1 MIGLIWSSGIEGV
14 LHGMNKD
21 GGLQISG
28 DGVLDIDNGSGVG
41 PTLVDD
47 EDVEDISGESS
58 GSGQLSTKTH
68 HEFSTTT
75 TTRSLTA
82 CEQLRLSAENTTVDA
97 YRPKC
102 TLNGEY
108 EPLQCHRRMFNKEC
122 WCVDQLGNE
131 VTGTRMMQPHVPDCI
146 TEVTA
151 NSNDTTSETEDRL
164 AGEGEGTPALD
175 RVSDNT
181 LDASASDSELTKRI
195 EQLTGEVVAKLE
207 SWPSD
212 SSDKE
217 DGFKSLKS
225 WPELPLLPGLTFE
238 SESQKNSEPPS
249 GKTCEIAATDS
260 DVQISDSK
268 PSENSESGQPD
279 IENKK
284 EVVPSPKEKA
294 DTVPSQSSPPPAATT
309 ATTTDTTNTTN
320 TSNNTDTSNAANA
333 SNAYRRTSN
342 ILSLPLPIIDDD
354 SQDAGTDDD
363 AMDISPAVSPTKTN
377 GDKET
382 KVNVNQSPEN
392 EEIEEAIDEQVS
404 VYYRDHCPV

>member
-1 MIGLIWSSGIEGV
+1 MHILRELIDFKNE
-14 LHGMNKD
+14 MMCNF
-21 GGLQISG
+21 
-28 DGVLDIDNGSGVG
+28 VG
-41 PTLVDD
+41 
-47 EDVEDISGESS
+47 
-58 GSGQLSTKTH
+58 
-68 HEFSTTT
+68 F
-75 TTRSLTA
+75 
-82 CEQLRLSAENTTVDA
+82 
-97 YRPKC
+97 Y
-102 TLNGEY
+102 
-108 EPLQCHRRMFNKEC
+108 
-122 WCVDQLGNE
+122 
-131 VTGTRMMQPHVPDCI
+131 

-181 LDASASDSELTKRI
+181 LDTSASDSELTKRI

-309 ATTTDTTNTTN
+309 ATTTDTTN
-320 TSNNTDTSNAANA
+320 NNTDTSNAANA

-377 GDKET
+377 GDKEN

>member
-1 MIGLIWSSGIEGV
+1 MCKL
-14 LHGMNKD
+14 
-21 GGLQISG
+21 
-28 DGVLDIDNGSGVG
+28 VG
-41 PTLVDD
+41 
-47 EDVEDISGESS
+47 
-58 GSGQLSTKTH
+58 
-68 HEFSTTT
+68 F
-75 TTRSLTA
+75 
-82 CEQLRLSAENTTVDA
+82 
-97 YRPKC
+97 Y
-102 TLNGEY
+102 
-108 EPLQCHRRMFNKEC
+108 
-122 WCVDQLGNE
+122 
-131 VTGTRMMQPHVPDCI
+131 

-268 PSENSESGQPD
+268 PSENSESGQSD
-279 IENKK
+279 IEKKK
-284 EVVPSPKEKA
+284 EVVPSPKEKP
-294 DTVPSQSSPPPAATT
+294 DTVSSQSSPLLVVTT
-309 ATTTDTTNTTN
+309 TTTDTTNTTN
-320 TSNNTDTSNAANA
+320 TSNNTNPSNTNLSNTANT

-404 VYYRDHCPV
+404 VYHRDHLLV

>member
-1 MIGLIWSSGIEGV
+1 MCKL
-14 LHGMNKD
+14 
-21 GGLQISG
+21 
-28 DGVLDIDNGSGVG
+28 VG
-41 PTLVDD
+41 
-47 EDVEDISGESS
+47 
-58 GSGQLSTKTH
+58 
-68 HEFSTTT
+68 F
-75 TTRSLTA
+75 
-82 CEQLRLSAENTTVDA
+82 
-97 YRPKC
+97 Y
-102 TLNGEY
+102 
-108 EPLQCHRRMFNKEC
+108 
-122 WCVDQLGNE
+122 
-131 VTGTRMMQPHVPDCI
+131 

-268 PSENSESGQPD
+268 PSENSESGQSD
-279 IENKK
+279 IEKKK
-284 EVVPSPKEKA
+284 EVVPSPKEKP
-294 DTVPSQSSPPPAATT
+294 DTVSSQSSPPPVVTT
-309 ATTTDTTNTTN
+309 TTTDTTNTTN
-320 TSNNTDTSNAANA
+320 TSNNTNPSNTNLSNTANT

-404 VYYRDHCPV
+404 VYHRDLFLV

>member
-1 MIGLIWSSGIEGV
+1 M
-14 LHGMNKD
+14 
-21 GGLQISG
+21 
-28 DGVLDIDNGSGVG
+28 
-41 PTLVDD
+41 
-47 EDVEDISGESS
+47 
-58 GSGQLSTKTH
+58 
-68 HEFSTTT
+68 
-75 TTRSLTA
+75 
-82 CEQLRLSAENTTVDA
+82 
-97 YRPKC
+97 
-102 TLNGEY
+102 
-108 EPLQCHRRMFNKEC
+108 
-122 WCVDQLGNE
+122 
-131 VTGTRMMQPHVPDCI
+131 
-146 TEVTA
+146 TA

-238 SESQKNSEPPS
+238 SESQKNSEPLS

-268 PSENSESGQPD
+268 PSENSESGQSD
-279 IENKK
+279 IEKKK
-284 EVVPSPKEKA
+284 EVVPSPKEKP
-294 DTVPSQSSPPPAATT
+294 DTVSSQSSPPPVVTT
-309 ATTTDTTNTTN
+309 TTTDTTNTTN
-320 TSNNTDTSNAANA
+320 TSNNTNPSNTNLSNTANT

-404 VYYRDHCPV
+404 VYHRDHLLV

>member
-1 MIGLIWSSGIEGV
+1 MC
-14 LHGMNKD
+14 KF
-21 GGLQISG
+21 
-28 DGVLDIDNGSGVG
+28 VG
-41 PTLVDD
+41 
-47 EDVEDISGESS
+47 
-58 GSGQLSTKTH
+58 
-68 HEFSTTT
+68 F
-75 TTRSLTA
+75 
-82 CEQLRLSAENTTVDA
+82 
-97 YRPKC
+97 Y
-102 TLNGEY
+102 
-108 EPLQCHRRMFNKEC
+108 
-122 WCVDQLGNE
+122 
-131 VTGTRMMQPHVPDCI
+131 

-268 PSENSESGQPD
+268 PSENSESGQSD
-279 IENKK
+279 IEKKK
-284 EVVPSPKEKA
+284 EVVPSPKEKP
-294 DTVPSQSSPPPAATT
+294 DTVSSQSSPPPVVTT
-309 ATTTDTTNTTN
+309 TTTDTTNTTN
-320 TSNNTDTSNAANA
+320 TSNNTNPSNTNLSNTANT

-404 VYYRDHCPV
+404 VYHRDHLLV

>member
-1 MIGLIWSSGIEGV
+1 MC
-14 LHGMNKD
+14 KF
-21 GGLQISG
+21 
-28 DGVLDIDNGSGVG
+28 VG
-41 PTLVDD
+41 
-47 EDVEDISGESS
+47 
-58 GSGQLSTKTH
+58 
-68 HEFSTTT
+68 F
-75 TTRSLTA
+75 
-82 CEQLRLSAENTTVDA
+82 
-97 YRPKC
+97 Y
-102 TLNGEY
+102 
-108 EPLQCHRRMFNKEC
+108 
-122 WCVDQLGNE
+122 
-131 VTGTRMMQPHVPDCI
+131 

-268 PSENSESGQPD
+268 PSENSESGQSD
-279 IENKK
+279 IEKKK
-284 EVVPSPKEKA
+284 EVVPSPKEKP
-294 DTVPSQSSPPPAATT
+294 DIVSSQSSLPPVVTT
-309 ATTTDTTNTTN
+309 TTTDTTNTMN
-320 TSNNTDTSNAANA
+320 TSNNTNPSNTNLSNTANT

-404 VYYRDHCPV
+404 VYHRDHLLV

>member
-1 MIGLIWSSGIEGV
+1 MCKL
-14 LHGMNKD
+14 
-21 GGLQISG
+21 
-28 DGVLDIDNGSGVG
+28 VG
-41 PTLVDD
+41 
-47 EDVEDISGESS
+47 
-58 GSGQLSTKTH
+58 
-68 HEFSTTT
+68 F
-75 TTRSLTA
+75 
-82 CEQLRLSAENTTVDA
+82 
-97 YRPKC
+97 Y
-102 TLNGEY
+102 
-108 EPLQCHRRMFNKEC
+108 
-122 WCVDQLGNE
+122 
-131 VTGTRMMQPHVPDCI
+131 

-238 SESQKNSEPPS
+238 SESQKNSEPLS

-268 PSENSESGQPD
+268 PSENSESGQSD
-279 IENKK
+279 IEKKK
-284 EVVPSPKEKA
+284 EVVPSPKEKP
-294 DTVPSQSSPPPAATT
+294 DTVSSQSSPPPVVTT
-309 ATTTDTTNTTN
+309 TTTDTTNTTN
-320 TSNNTDTSNAANA
+320 TSNNTNPSNTNLSNTANT

-404 VYYRDHCPV
+404 VYHRDHLLV

>member
-1 MIGLIWSSGIEGV
+1 MC
-14 LHGMNKD
+14 KF
-21 GGLQISG
+21 
-28 DGVLDIDNGSGVG
+28 VG
-41 PTLVDD
+41 
-47 EDVEDISGESS
+47 
-58 GSGQLSTKTH
+58 
-68 HEFSTTT
+68 F
-75 TTRSLTA
+75 
-82 CEQLRLSAENTTVDA
+82 
-97 YRPKC
+97 Y
-102 TLNGEY
+102 
-108 EPLQCHRRMFNKEC
+108 
-122 WCVDQLGNE
+122 
-131 VTGTRMMQPHVPDCI
+131 

-268 PSENSESGQPD
+268 PSENSESGQSD
-279 IENKK
+279 IEKKK
-284 EVVPSPKEKA
+284 EVVPSPKEKP
-294 DTVPSQSSPPPAATT
+294 DTVSSQSSPPPVVTT
-309 ATTTDTTNTTN
+309 TTTDTTNTTN
-320 TSNNTDTSNAANA
+320 TSNNTNPSNTNLSNTANT

-404 VYYRDHCPV
+404 VYHRDLFLV

>member
-1 MIGLIWSSGIEGV
+1 MHILRKLIDFKNEMIC
-14 LHGMNKD
+14 D
-21 GGLQISG
+21 F
-28 DGVLDIDNGSGVG
+28 VG
-41 PTLVDD
+41 
-47 EDVEDISGESS
+47 
-58 GSGQLSTKTH
+58 
-68 HEFSTTT
+68 F
-75 TTRSLTA
+75 
-82 CEQLRLSAENTTVDA
+82 
-97 YRPKC
+97 Y
-102 TLNGEY
+102 
-108 EPLQCHRRMFNKEC
+108 
-122 WCVDQLGNE
+122 
-131 VTGTRMMQPHVPDCI
+131 

-309 ATTTDTTNTTN
+309 ATTTDTTNATN

>member
-1 MIGLIWSSGIEGV
+1 MCKL
-14 LHGMNKD
+14 
-21 GGLQISG
+21 
-28 DGVLDIDNGSGVG
+28 VG
-41 PTLVDD
+41 
-47 EDVEDISGESS
+47 
-58 GSGQLSTKTH
+58 
-68 HEFSTTT
+68 F
-75 TTRSLTA
+75 
-82 CEQLRLSAENTTVDA
+82 
-97 YRPKC
+97 Y
-102 TLNGEY
+102 
-108 EPLQCHRRMFNKEC
+108 
-122 WCVDQLGNE
+122 
-131 VTGTRMMQPHVPDCI
+131 

-151 NSNDTTSETEDRL
+151 NSNDTTSETEERL

-268 PSENSESGQPD
+268 PSENSESGQSD
-279 IENKK
+279 IEKKK
-284 EVVPSPKEKA
+284 EVVPSPKEKP
-294 DTVPSQSSPPPAATT
+294 DTVSSQSSPPPVVTT
-309 ATTTDTTNTTN
+309 TTTDTTNTTN
-320 TSNNTDTSNAANA
+320 TSNNTNPSNTNLSNTANT

-404 VYYRDHCPV
+404 VYHRDHLLV

>member
-1 MIGLIWSSGIEGV
+1 MCKL
-14 LHGMNKD
+14 
-21 GGLQISG
+21 
-28 DGVLDIDNGSGVG
+28 VG
-41 PTLVDD
+41 
-47 EDVEDISGESS
+47 
-58 GSGQLSTKTH
+58 
-68 HEFSTTT
+68 F
-75 TTRSLTA
+75 
-82 CEQLRLSAENTTVDA
+82 
-97 YRPKC
+97 Y
-102 TLNGEY
+102 
-108 EPLQCHRRMFNKEC
+108 
-122 WCVDQLGNE
+122 
-131 VTGTRMMQPHVPDCI
+131 

-164 AGEGEGTPALD
+164 AEEGEGTPALD

-268 PSENSESGQPD
+268 PSENSESGQSD
-279 IENKK
+279 IEKKK
-284 EVVPSPKEKA
+284 EVVPSPKEKP
-294 DTVPSQSSPPPAATT
+294 DTVSSQSSPPPVVTT
-309 ATTTDTTNTTN
+309 TTTDTTNTTN
-320 TSNNTDTSNAANA
+320 TSNNTNPSNNNLSNTANT

-404 VYYRDHCPV
+404 VYHRDHLLV

>member
-1 MIGLIWSSGIEGV
+1 MC
-14 LHGMNKD
+14 K
-21 GGLQISG
+21 
-28 DGVLDIDNGSGVG
+28 
-41 PTLVDD
+41 LVD
-47 EDVEDISGESS
+47 
-58 GSGQLSTKTH
+58 
-68 HEFSTTT
+68 F
-75 TTRSLTA
+75 
-82 CEQLRLSAENTTVDA
+82 
-97 YRPKC
+97 Y
-102 TLNGEY
+102 
-108 EPLQCHRRMFNKEC
+108 
-122 WCVDQLGNE
+122 
-131 VTGTRMMQPHVPDCI
+131 

-268 PSENSESGQPD
+268 PSENSESGQSD
-279 IENKK
+279 IEKKK
-284 EVVPSPKEKA
+284 EVVPSPKEKP
-294 DTVPSQSSPPPAATT
+294 DTVSSQSSPPPVVTT
-309 ATTTDTTNTTN
+309 TTTDTTNTTN
-320 TSNNTDTSNAANA
+320 TSNNTNPSNTNLSNTANT

-404 VYYRDHCPV
+404 VYHRDHLLV

>member
-1 MIGLIWSSGIEGV
+1 MCKL
-14 LHGMNKD
+14 
-21 GGLQISG
+21 
-28 DGVLDIDNGSGVG
+28 VG
-41 PTLVDD
+41 
-47 EDVEDISGESS
+47 
-58 GSGQLSTKTH
+58 
-68 HEFSTTT
+68 F
-75 TTRSLTA
+75 
-82 CEQLRLSAENTTVDA
+82 
-97 YRPKC
+97 Y
-102 TLNGEY
+102 
-108 EPLQCHRRMFNKEC
+108 
-122 WCVDQLGNE
+122 
-131 VTGTRMMQPHVPDCI
+131 

-268 PSENSESGQPD
+268 PSENSESGQSD
-279 IENKK
+279 IEKKK
-284 EVVPSPKEKA
+284 ELVPSPKEKP
-294 DTVPSQSSPPPAATT
+294 DTVSSQSSPPPVVTT
-309 ATTTDTTNTTN
+309 TTTDTTNTTN
-320 TSNNTDTSNAANA
+320 TSNNTNPSNNNLSNTANT

-404 VYYRDHCPV
+404 VYHRDHLLV

>member
-1 MIGLIWSSGIEGV
+1 MCKL
-14 LHGMNKD
+14 
-21 GGLQISG
+21 
-28 DGVLDIDNGSGVG
+28 VG
-41 PTLVDD
+41 
-47 EDVEDISGESS
+47 
-58 GSGQLSTKTH
+58 
-68 HEFSTTT
+68 F
-75 TTRSLTA
+75 
-82 CEQLRLSAENTTVDA
+82 
-97 YRPKC
+97 Y
-102 TLNGEY
+102 
-108 EPLQCHRRMFNKEC
+108 
-122 WCVDQLGNE
+122 
-131 VTGTRMMQPHVPDCI
+131 

-268 PSENSESGQPD
+268 PSENSESGQSD
-279 IENKK
+279 IEKKK
-284 EVVPSPKEKA
+284 EVVPSPKEKP
-294 DTVPSQSSPPPAATT
+294 DIVSSQSSLPPVVTT
-309 ATTTDTTNTTN
+309 TTTDTTNTTN
-320 TSNNTDTSNAANA
+320 TSNNTNPSNTNLSNTANT

-404 VYYRDHCPV
+404 VYHRDHLLV

>member
-1 MIGLIWSSGIEGV
+1 MCKL
-14 LHGMNKD
+14 
-21 GGLQISG
+21 
-28 DGVLDIDNGSGVG
+28 VG
-41 PTLVDD
+41 
-47 EDVEDISGESS
+47 
-58 GSGQLSTKTH
+58 
-68 HEFSTTT
+68 F
-75 TTRSLTA
+75 
-82 CEQLRLSAENTTVDA
+82 
-97 YRPKC
+97 Y
-102 TLNGEY
+102 
-108 EPLQCHRRMFNKEC
+108 
-122 WCVDQLGNE
+122 
-131 VTGTRMMQPHVPDCI
+131 

-268 PSENSESGQPD
+268 PSENSESGQSD
-279 IENKK
+279 IEKKK
-284 EVVPSPKEKA
+284 EVVPSPKEKP
-294 DTVPSQSSPPPAATT
+294 DTVSSQSSTPPVVTT
-309 ATTTDTTNTTN
+309 TTTDTTNTTN
-320 TSNNTDTSNAANA
+320 TSNNTNPSNTNLSNTANT

-404 VYYRDHCPV
+404 VYHRDHLLV

>member
-1 MIGLIWSSGIEGV
+1 MW
-14 LHGMNKD
+14 KF
-21 GGLQISG
+21 
-28 DGVLDIDNGSGVG
+28 VG
-41 PTLVDD
+41 
-47 EDVEDISGESS
+47 
-58 GSGQLSTKTH
+58 
-68 HEFSTTT
+68 F
-75 TTRSLTA
+75 
-82 CEQLRLSAENTTVDA
+82 
-97 YRPKC
+97 Y
-102 TLNGEY
+102 
-108 EPLQCHRRMFNKEC
+108 
-122 WCVDQLGNE
+122 
-131 VTGTRMMQPHVPDCI
+131 

-268 PSENSESGQPD
+268 PSENSESGQSD
-279 IENKK
+279 IEKKK
-284 EVVPSPKEKA
+284 EVVPSPKEKP
-294 DTVPSQSSPPPAATT
+294 DTVSSQSSPPLAVTTTTT
-309 ATTTDTTNTTN
+309 ATDTTNTTN
-320 TSNNTDTSNAANA
+320 TSNNTNTSNTNLSNAANT

-392 EEIEEAIDEQVS
+392 EEMEEAIDEQVS
-404 VYYRDHCPV
+404 VYHRDHLPVSCNAVFM

>member
-1 MIGLIWSSGIEGV
+1 MCKL
-14 LHGMNKD
+14 
-21 GGLQISG
+21 
-28 DGVLDIDNGSGVG
+28 VG
-41 PTLVDD
+41 
-47 EDVEDISGESS
+47 
-58 GSGQLSTKTH
+58 
-68 HEFSTTT
+68 F
-75 TTRSLTA
+75 
-82 CEQLRLSAENTTVDA
+82 
-97 YRPKC
+97 Y
-102 TLNGEY
+102 
-108 EPLQCHRRMFNKEC
+108 
-122 WCVDQLGNE
+122 
-131 VTGTRMMQPHVPDCI
+131 

-268 PSENSESGQPD
+268 PSENSESGQSD
-279 IENKK
+279 IEKKK
-284 EVVPSPKEKA
+284 EVVPSPKEKP
-294 DTVPSQSSPPPAATT
+294 DTVSSQSSPPPVVTT
-309 ATTTDTTNTTN
+309 TTTDTTNTTN
-320 TSNNTDTSNAANA
+320 TSNNTNPSNTNLSNTANT

-404 VYYRDHCPV
+404 VYHRDHLLV

>member
-1 MIGLIWSSGIEGV
+1 MCKL
-14 LHGMNKD
+14 
-21 GGLQISG
+21 
-28 DGVLDIDNGSGVG
+28 VG
-41 PTLVDD
+41 
-47 EDVEDISGESS
+47 
-58 GSGQLSTKTH
+58 
-68 HEFSTTT
+68 F
-75 TTRSLTA
+75 
-82 CEQLRLSAENTTVDA
+82 
-97 YRPKC
+97 Y
-102 TLNGEY
+102 
-108 EPLQCHRRMFNKEC
+108 
-122 WCVDQLGNE
+122 
-131 VTGTRMMQPHVPDCI
+131 

-268 PSENSESGQPD
+268 PSENSESGQSD
-279 IENKK
+279 IEKKK
-284 EVVPSPKEKA
+284 EVVPSPKEKP
-294 DTVPSQSSPPPAATT
+294 DTVSSQSSPPPVVTT
-309 ATTTDTTNTTN
+309 TTTDTTNTTN
-320 TSNNTDTSNAANA
+320 TSNNTNPSNNNLSNTANT

-404 VYYRDHCPV
+404 VYHRDHLLV

>member
-1 MIGLIWSSGIEGV
+1 MCKL
-14 LHGMNKD
+14 
-21 GGLQISG
+21 
-28 DGVLDIDNGSGVG
+28 VG
-41 PTLVDD
+41 
-47 EDVEDISGESS
+47 
-58 GSGQLSTKTH
+58 
-68 HEFSTTT
+68 F
-75 TTRSLTA
+75 
-82 CEQLRLSAENTTVDA
+82 
-97 YRPKC
+97 Y
-102 TLNGEY
+102 
-108 EPLQCHRRMFNKEC
+108 
-122 WCVDQLGNE
+122 
-131 VTGTRMMQPHVPDCI
+131 

-268 PSENSESGQPD
+268 PSENSESGQSD
-279 IENKK
+279 IEKKK
-284 EVVPSPKEKA
+284 EVVPSPKEKP
-294 DTVPSQSSPPPAATT
+294 DTVSSQSSPLPVVTT
-309 ATTTDTTNTTN
+309 TTTDTTNTTN
-320 TSNNTDTSNAANA
+320 TSNNTNPSNTNLSNTANT

-404 VYYRDHCPV
+404 VYHRDHLLV

>member
-1 MIGLIWSSGIEGV
+1 M
-14 LHGMNKD
+14 
-21 GGLQISG
+21 
-28 DGVLDIDNGSGVG
+28 
-41 PTLVDD
+41 
-47 EDVEDISGESS
+47 
-58 GSGQLSTKTH
+58 
-68 HEFSTTT
+68 
-75 TTRSLTA
+75 
-82 CEQLRLSAENTTVDA
+82 
-97 YRPKC
+97 
-102 TLNGEY
+102 
-108 EPLQCHRRMFNKEC
+108 
-122 WCVDQLGNE
+122 
-131 VTGTRMMQPHVPDCI
+131 
-146 TEVTA
+146 TA

-268 PSENSESGQPD
+268 PSENLESGQSD
-279 IENKK
+279 IEKKK
-284 EVVPSPKEKA
+284 EVVPSPKEKP
-294 DTVPSQSSPPPAATT
+294 DIVSSQSSLPPVVTT
-309 ATTTDTTNTTN
+309 TTTDTTNTTN
-320 TSNNTDTSNAANA
+320 TSNNTNPSNNNLSNTANT

-404 VYYRDHCPV
+404 VYHRDLFLV